1 MKTSKLQAP
10 SSKKTSI
17 TKLQG
22 CRADCLK
29 LASWNFSGGWTLEVG
44 ASRSRYGIKILLAAF
59 WLTLLVQ
66 PAPLWACAACY
77 GASDSPMAKGMN
89 WGIFSLLGVVVC
101 VLSTFATFF
110 VFLAKKSAAVA
121 AEVPAEPS
129 DKTTEPL

>member
-10 SSKKTSI
+10 SSRETSS

-22 CRADCLK
+22 RRADYLK
-29 LASWNFSGGWTLEVG
+29 LEGWNFSGGWRLELG
-44 ASRSRYGIKILLAAF
+44 ASASRYGTKILLAGVL
-59 WLTLLVQ
+59 LTLLVQ

-89 WGIFSLLGVVVC
+89 WGIFSLLAVVVC

-110 VFLAKKSAAVA
+110 VFLAKKSAAAA

-129 DKTTEPL
+129 DKTTKQI